1 MLRRLSLLALPWI
14 LITAAPVSAQDYA
27 GTWTMATPNGGSI
40 TLTLQL
46 DNSGRVSGSL
56 SGNGNSFPLE
66 GQRQGGGLVGQ
77 ATIPGGALHFEA
89 SQSGGQLTMVLAELD
104 QAGQPNAAT
113 RQELRFTRA
122 GGAGNAM
129 VSGGMGG
136 GNSMGGG
143 NPFGGVGAGGGGGDP
158 YIGTFANGEVTFS
171 ITPGQGG
178 YAGNLQV
185 QGQSIP
191 FTAQRTGDH
200 LTGNLSSGGTT
211 YIFEARL
218 QGNTLSVLSDG
229 QTVTLERAGVGG
241 GAAPMMGTAP
251 QNGMQNGVNSGGM
264 GDGGGAGAGTQLGQL
279 LLSSAWC
286 SFSYSGTTDN
296 TGTGR
301 SSTSRVQFSAD
312 GTALQTNGGESY
324 YNGNNGSV
332 AGQSSGGQRYYWK
345 VMGNSLQVS
354 GDGAQ
359 WAPVN
364 LSVSRNSNGYPII
377 TADGTEYMQCN

>member
-14 LITAAPVSAQDYA
+14 LTTAAPVSAQDYA
-27 GTWTMATPNGGSI
+27 GTWTMATPNGGTI
-40 TLTLQL
+40 TLTLQQ
-46 DNSGRVSGSL
+46 DNTGRVSGSL

-66 GQRQGGGLVGQ
+66 GRRQGGGLVGQ

-89 SQSGGQLTMVLAELD
+89 SQSGGQLTMVLAEMD
-104 QAGQPNAAT
+104 QSGQPNVAT

-129 VSGGMGG
+129 LGGGMGSG
-136 GNSMGGG
+136 GNAMGG
-143 NPFGGVGAGGGGGDP
+143 NPFGGASTGGSGGDP
-158 YIGTFANGEVTFS
+158 YVGTFANGEVTFS
-171 ITPGQGG
+171 ISPGQGG

-218 QGNTLSVLSDG
+218 QGNTLSILSDG
-229 QTVTLERAGVGG
+229 QTVTLERAGADLGGG
-241 GAAPMMGTAP
+241 GAPMMAPAAP
-251 QNGMQNGVNSGGM
+251 QGSMMNGGGM
-264 GDGGGAGAGTQLGQL
+264 GGGGAGASTQLGQL

-301 SSTSRVQFSAD
+301 SNTSRVQFSAD
-312 GTALQTNGGESY
+312 GTAVQTTGGESY
-324 YNGNNGSV
+324 YSGNSGSV

-359 WAPVN
+359 WVPVN

>member
-14 LITAAPVSAQDYA
+14 LTTAAPVSAQDYA
-27 GTWTMATPNGGSI
+27 GTWTMATPNGGAI

-66 GQRQGGGLVGQ
+66 GRRQGGGLVGQ

-89 SQSGGQLTMVLAELD
+89 SQSGGQLTMVLAEMD
-104 QAGQPNAAT
+104 QSGQPNAAT

-129 VSGGMGG
+129 AGGGMG
-136 GNSMGGG
+136 SASGGG
-143 NPFGGVGAGGGGGDP
+143 NPFGVGASGGGGGGDP
-158 YIGTFANGEVTFS
+158 YVGTFANGEVTFS
-171 ITPGQGG
+171 ISPAQGG
-178 YAGNLQV
+178 YAGSLQV

-191 FTAQRTGDH
+191 FSAQRTGDH
-200 LTGNLSSGGTT
+200 LTGNLNSGGTT
-211 YIFEARL
+211 YIFEARV

-229 QTVTLERAGVGG
+229 QTVTLERSGAGG
-241 GAAPMMGTAP
+241 GGAPMMGAPP
-251 QNGMQNGVNSGGM
+251 QNGMQNGMNGGGGM
-264 GDGGGAGAGTQLGQL
+264 GGGGGAGASTQLGQL

-286 SFSYSGTTDN
+286 SFSYSGTSDN

-301 SSTSRVQFSAD
+301 SNTSRVQFSAD
-312 GTALQTNGGESY
+312 GTAVQTTGGESY

-345 VMGNSLQVS
+345 VMGSTLQVS
-354 GDGAQ
+354 GDGTQ
-359 WAPVN
+359 WVPVN